1 MKLLSAKIFYGLCLA
16 FLLCG
21 CGKMEEM
28 PADSQ
33 SPALPNVQANIQ
45 PPPPKIEVVKYFYR
59 GDKYRDP
66 FISLS
71 GEGIIYSSNEEI
83 QIPNLSSL
91 KLKGVFADGKY
102 KMALIS
108 GGGATYMLKDSLL
121 YDSHSR
127 LIKGFSGI
135 VKADRVILTASDNTT
150 KELKLRDKE

>member
-1 MKLLSAKIFYGLCLA
+1 MKHLNAKILSGVCFA

-28 PADSQ
+28 PGDIKA
-33 SPALPNVQANIQ
+33 PALPNVQANIQ
-45 PPPPKIEVVKYFYR
+45 SLPPKIEPVKYFYR

-71 GEGIIYSSNEEI
+71 GEGIIYSSIEEI

-91 KLKGVFADGKY
+91 KLKGVFDDGKY
-102 KMALIS
+102 KMALIA
-108 GGGATYMLKDSLL
+108 GGGVTYMLKDSLL
-121 YDSHSR
+121 YDSRSR

-135 VKADRVILTASDNTT
+135 VKADRVILTASDKTT
-150 KELKLRDKE
+150 KELILREKE